1 MAGTLTSLPPVSVP
15 GHKASGLGSDDH
27 PMRIMTRRAAGL
39 LPEPWDDEAR
49 ATVAAYFDGLAEEW
63 HTRTSPE
70 RDAVVLDALDRGLP
84 DLGRADVCVELGSG
98 IGAYTPIL
106 GARWRRVLAVEVAL
120 EMLLRAPA
128 EPGHRV
134 LADGARLP
142 LADGAASAVVLVNC
156 FLFPAEVDRVLG
168 PDGVVVWVN
177 SSGSQTPIYLPAED
191 VAAAL
196 PGAWTRR
203 GERRGRGPLVRA
215 APLDRLRAGAAPVVT
230 GCTRPN
236 RG

>member
-1 MAGTLTSLPPVSVP
+1 MVGALTSLPPVSVL
-15 GHKASGLGSDDH
+15 GHKASGFGSDDH

-49 ATVAAYFDGLAEEW
+49 DTVAAYFDGLAEEW

-84 DLGRADVCVELGSG
+84 DLGRADLCVELGSG

-106 GARWRRVLAVEVAL
+106 SARWRRVLAAEVAL

-168 PDGVVVWVN
+168 SDGVVVWVN
-177 SSGSQTPIYLPAED
+177 SSGSQTPIHLPAED
-191 VAAAL
+191 VLAAL
-196 PGAWTRR
+196 PGAWTGVESGAGEGLWCVLRR
-203 GERRGRGPLVRA
+203 SPAGGP
-215 APLDRLRAGAAPVVT
+215 AP
-230 GCTRPN
+230 RPW
-236 RG
+236 